1 MSKQQFL
8 GYARADG
15 SVGIRNHVAVIAVMD
30 NVNSVVR
37 RICAQVTG
45 TIPICAAYGRGQFGA
60 DLEQHDRVLI
70 NYGAHPNV
78 GAVLVVGLEGTTT
91 ARIAKAIAQSGRPVM
106 QLDIQSVGG
115 TVLAVQQGVQQA
127 LELVIETSE
136 LQREPYPLSR
146 LVIGVECGASDA
158 TSGLTANA
166 VTGLVSD
173 WLIAQEGTVILSE
186 TDEIVGAEHLL
197 AARASTPVVANE
209 ILAAV
214 ERLEQLS
221 AFQGIQLWPLGED
234 NIAGGLTTVEEK
246 SLGAIRKGGTTP
258 VQEVVAYGVKPSQ
271 KGLIFMDAPAPGVE
285 NVCAIA
291 AGGAHL
297 IVFNTGVGNP
307 IGHALCPTIKV
318 TGNPHT
324 AEHFKDNIDVDVSAI
339 LTEGQSLEVA
349 AQSLQEMVVRVAK
362 GRNTK
367 SEVLGDHEI
376 SISRLELGFVNHL
389 KTMAEQ

>member
-1 MSKQQFL
+1 MSSTYFL
-8 GYARADG
+8 GYPRADG

-30 NVNSVVR
+30 NVNPVVR
-37 RICAQVTG
+37 RICEQVLG
-45 TIPICAAYGRGQFGA
+45 TVPICAAYGRGQSGA

-70 NYGAHPNV
+70 NYGMHPNV
-78 GAVLVVGLEGTTT
+78 AATLVVGLEGKTTE
-91 ARIAKAIAQSGRPVM
+91 RITKAIAQSGRPVM
-106 QLDIQSVGG
+106 QLNIQSCGG
-115 TVLAVQQGVQQA
+115 TVLAVQEGVQKA
-127 LELVIETSE
+127 VELVVEASAISRQKYPIE
-136 LQREPYPLSR
+136 Q

-173 WLIAQEGTVILSE
+173 WLVEQKGTVILSE

-197 AARASTPVVANE
+197 AQRASTPEIGQE
-209 ILAAV
+209 ILNV
-214 ERLEQLS
+214 VKRLEQLS

-246 SLGAIRKGGTTP
+246 SLGAIRKGGTSS
-258 VQEVVAYGVKPSQ
+258 VNEVVDYGVKPTK

-318 TGNPHT
+318 TGNPQT
-324 AEHFKDNIDVDVSAI
+324 AVHFKDNIDIDVSAI
-339 LTEGQSLEVA
+339 LTQGQTLSEAAKKVQSSVLGVA
-349 AQSLQEMVVRVAK
+349 N
-362 GRNTK
+362 GRYTK

-376 SISRLELGFVNHL
+376 SISRIELGFVNFL
-389 KTMAEQ
+389 ASQREN

>member
-1 MSKQQFL
+1 MEQQFL
-8 GYARADG
+8 GYPRADG
-15 SVGIRNHVAVIAVMD
+15 SVGVRNHVAVIAVMD

-37 RICAQVTG
+37 RICDQVTG

-78 GAVLVVGLEGTTT
+78 GAVLVVGLEGKTTD
-91 ARIAKAIAQSGRPVM
+91 RIAKAIALSGRTVL
-106 QLDIQSVGG
+106 QLDVQSLGG
-115 TVLAVQQGVQQA
+115 TVLAVQAGVQKA
-127 LELVIETSE
+127 LDLVIEISE
-136 LQREPYPLSR
+136 IQRQPYPLER

-173 WLIAQEGTVILSE
+173 WLVAQDGTVILSE

-197 AARASTPVVANE
+197 AARASTPEVAE
-209 ILAAV
+209 QILAAV
-214 ERLEQLS
+214 SRLEQLS

-246 SLGAIRKGGTTP
+246 SLGAIRKGGTTD
-258 VQEVVAYGVKPSQ
+258 VQEVVGYGEKPSRQ
-271 KGLIFMDAPAPGVE
+271 GLIFMDAPAPGVE
-285 NVCAIA
+285 NVCALA
-291 AGGAHL
+291 AGGVHL

-307 IGHALCPTIKV
+307 IGHALSPTIKV
-318 TGNPHT
+318 TGNPET
-324 AEHFKDNIDVDVSAI
+324 AQHFIDNIDVDVSAI
-339 LTEGQSLEVA
+339 LTQGQSLEA
-349 AQSLQEMVVRVAK
+349 AATTLQEMVLRVAK
-362 GRNTK
+362 GRKTK

-376 SISRLELGFVNHL
+376 SISRLELGFINHL
-389 KTMAEQ
+389 QTKSSV